1 MNRKSFFLALSLVLM
16 TTLTC
21 CASEPETPASDTSLD
36 SNKTL
41 LVFFSWS
48 NNTKTVADQIHGML
62 GCDMV
67 QVETVEPYPTSYEEL
82 RPIAYEELENGAREL
97 KTVVENMDE
106 YDTLIVGTPIWGGHM
121 TPAMQLFLK
130 SYDLSGKTIAL
141 YTTHQGSGLGQSMN
155 DLRSICPNST
165 ITEGLAIQGASASS
179 SRSTIESWVRR
190 IGFFNESGIAS
201 VVMDGKSGSSAT
213 YTLYGQRISEATVPG
228 IYIIDGKKV
237 MIR

>member
-1 MNRKSFFLALSLVLM
+1 MKRKSFFLALSLVLM

-21 CASEPETPASDTSLD
+21 CASEQEVPAPDSSLD

-48 NNTKTVADQIHGML
+48 NNTKTVADEIHGML

-82 RPIAYEELENGAREL
+82 RPIAYEELDNGSREL

-106 YDTLIVGTPIWGGHM
+106 YDTLIIGTPIWGGHM

-130 SYDLSGKTIAL
+130 SYDFSGKTIAL
-141 YTTHQGSGLGQSMN
+141 YTTHQGSGLGQSMS
-155 DLRSICPNST
+155 DLRSICPNSI
-165 ITEGLAIQGASASS
+165 ITEGIAIQGPSASS
-179 SRSTIESWVRR
+179 SRSAMESWLKR
-190 IGFFNESGIAS
+190 IGFLNESGIAS
-201 VVMDGKSGSSAT
+201 VLINDEKSNSTT
-213 YTLYGQRISEATVPG
+213 YTLNGQKLSKAMIPG
-228 IYIIDGKKV
+228 LYIIDGKKV
-237 MIR
+237 LLR